1 MELTDAIKYAALA
14 GAMLGGFAA
23 SSLFLWR
30 VLTERLGSPGAALMP
45 RVDALHEDLKIEL
58 EKVRAEVDM
67 KLDRLLRRCDRIES
81 RIDGLYQSLNN

>member
-14 GAMLGGFAA
+14 GAMLGGFAV

-45 RVDALHEDLKIEL
+45 RVDAIHTDLKAEL
-58 EKVRAEVDM
+58 EKVRAEVDT
-67 KLDRLLRRCDRIES
+67 KLESVLRRCDHIES
-81 RIDGLYQSLNN
+81 RIDGLYQSFN